1 MSRSYRLSSIA
12 EVDVASI
19 VQYIAR
25 ENLGASLR
33 LVDRFTE
40 TFALLA
46 SQPELGESCAGR
58 TTSLR
63 RFSVGNYLVFYQSLD
78 DEIVI
83 ARVLHGARQW
93 EHLI

>member
-1 MSRSYRLSSIA
+1 MSRGYRLSSIA

-25 ENLGASLR
+25 DNIEASLR

-46 SQPELGESCAGR
+46 SQPDLGESCSGR
-58 TTSLR
+58 TINLR
-63 RFSVGNYLVFYQSLD
+63 RFSIGSYLVFYLSMD